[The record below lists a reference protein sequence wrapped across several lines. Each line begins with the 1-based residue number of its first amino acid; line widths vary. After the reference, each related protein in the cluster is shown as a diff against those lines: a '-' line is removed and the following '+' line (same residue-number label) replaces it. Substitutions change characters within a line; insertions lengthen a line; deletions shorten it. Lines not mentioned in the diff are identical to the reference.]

1 MAHQSAFVVG
11 YTMFQ
16 TYQCCCH
23 RNRIVESSLWNE
35 DIYDLRNPG
44 LQQYSKKELSMVRK
58 STIATNFLKIITSA
72 IRTLKSV
79 KRNTWASHSPELQ

>member
-44 LQQYSKKELSMVRK
+44 LQQYSKKELSMVPNPPLLL
-58 STIATNFLKIITSA
+58 IFLK
-72 IRTLKSV
+72 L
-79 KRNTWASHSPELQ
+79 LCQQ